1 MKKVK
6 GEEKKGPLEASFW
19 TRMVIWPR
27 KPAMAQ
33 LPQNHILQTLIL
45 LLGIAHNS
53 RVLRET
59 ETEKQR
65 KTQRHRDTHRERR
78 QRHTQRE

>member
-33 LPQNHILQTLIL
+33 LPQNHTLQTLIL

-78 QRHTQRE
+78 QRHMQRE

>member
-19 TRMVIWPR
+19 TRMVMWPR

-33 LPQNHILQTLIL
+33 LPQNHTLQTLTL

-59 ETEKQR
+59 EMEKQR
-65 KTQRHRDTHRERR
+65 KTQRHRETHRERR